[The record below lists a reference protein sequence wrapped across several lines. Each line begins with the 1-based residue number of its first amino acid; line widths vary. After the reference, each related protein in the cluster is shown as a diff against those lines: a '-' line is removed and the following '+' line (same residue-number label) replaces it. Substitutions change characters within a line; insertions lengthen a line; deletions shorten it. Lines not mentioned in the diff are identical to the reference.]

1 MSARSASGRLAGR
14 CCVVTGAARGIGLA
28 VARAFA
34 AEGAVVHALDRLADP
49 LHAAVGAM
57 RGAGH
62 AAHAWPVE
70 LGDDDA
76 VAACLAALQDRF
88 GPVDVLVANAG
99 IIVRRPVEQITVAE
113 WDALMAVNLRALFL
127 CARAVV
133 PAMKARA
140 RGSII
145 AVSSNAGVRGLPGE
159 TAYSASKFGVEGF
172 CRALAAE
179 LRPWNIAVNTLTPG
193 HPVRTPMSETTYDE
207 DQRRVWKDPVELA
220 PAFIHLA
227 QQDAGGLSDR
237 HVRAWDLV
245 GQLRQEGRS

>member
-1 MSARSASGRLAGR
+1 MRLAGKVA
-14 CCVVTGAARGIGLA
+14 VVTGAARGIGLA
-28 VARAFA
+28 VAKAFA
-34 AEGAVVHALDRLADP
+34 AEGAVLHALDRLADP
-49 LHAAVGAM
+49 LQAAIATM
-57 RGAGH
+57 RRAGL

-70 LGDDDA
+70 LGDADA
-76 VAACLAALQDRF
+76 VAACLAEILARS
-88 GPVDVLVANAG
+88 GAVDVLVANAG
-99 IIVRRPVEQITVAE
+99 IIVRRPVEQLTVAE

-133 PAMKARA
+133 PGMKARQ

-145 AVSSNAGVRGLPGE
+145 AVSSNAGVRGLPEE

-179 LRPWNIAVNTLTPG
+179 LRPWNIAVNTITPG
-193 HPVRTPMSETTYDE
+193 HPVRTAMSEATYDE

-227 QQDAGGLSDR
+227 LQDAGGLSDR

>member
-1 MSARSASGRLAGR
+1 MRLAGKVA
-14 CCVVTGAARGIGLA
+14 VVTGAARGIGLA
-28 VARAFA
+28 VAKAFA
-34 AEGAVVHALDRLADP
+34 AEGAVLHALDRLADP
-49 LHAAVGAM
+49 LQAAIATM
-57 RGAGH
+57 RQAGL
-62 AAHAWPVE
+62 AAHAWPIE
-70 LGDDDA
+70 LGDADA
-76 VAACLAALQDRF
+76 VAACLAEILARS
-88 GPVDVLVANAG
+88 GAVDVLVANAG
-99 IIVRRPVEQITVAE
+99 IIVRRPVEQLTVAE

-133 PAMKARA
+133 PGMKARQ

-145 AVSSNAGVRGLPGE
+145 AVSSNAGVRGLPEE

-179 LRPWNIAVNTLTPG
+179 LRPWNIAVNTITPG
-193 HPVRTPMSETTYDE
+193 HPVRTAMSETTYDE

-227 QQDAGGLSDR
+227 LQDAGGLSDR

>member
-1 MSARSASGRLAGR
+1 MRLAGKVA
-14 CCVVTGAARGIGLA
+14 VVTGAARGIGLA
-28 VARAFA
+28 VAKAFA
-34 AEGAVVHALDRLADP
+34 AEGAVLHALDRLADP
-49 LHAAVGAM
+49 LQAAIATL
-57 RGAGH
+57 RQAGL

-70 LGDDDA
+70 LGDADA
-76 VAACLAALQDRF
+76 VAACLAEILARS
-88 GPVDVLVANAG
+88 GAVDVLVANAG
-99 IIVRRPVEQITVAE
+99 IIVRRPVEQLTVAE

-133 PAMKARA
+133 PGMKARQ

-145 AVSSNAGVRGLPGE
+145 AVSSNAGVRGLPEE

-179 LRPWNIAVNTLTPG
+179 LRPWNIAVNTITPG
-193 HPVRTPMSETTYDE
+193 HPVRTAMSETTYDE

-227 QQDAGGLSDR
+227 LQDAGGLSDR

>member
-1 MSARSASGRLAGR
+1 MRLAGKVA
-14 CCVVTGAARGIGLA
+14 VVTGAARGIGLA
-28 VARAFA
+28 AAQAFA
-34 AEGAVVHALDRLADP
+34 AEGAVLHALDRLADP
-49 LHAAVGAM
+49 LQAAIATM
-57 RGAGH
+57 RRAGL

-70 LGDDDA
+70 LDDADA
-76 VAACLAALQDRF
+76 VAACLAEILARS
-88 GPVDVLVANAG
+88 GAVDVLVANAG
-99 IIVRRPVEQITVAE
+99 IIVRRPIEQLTVAE

-127 CARAVV
+127 CVRAVV

-145 AVSSNAGVRGLPGE
+145 AVSSNAGVRGLPEE

-179 LRPWNIAVNTLTPG
+179 LRPWNIAVNTITPG
-193 HPVRTPMSETTYDE
+193 HPVRTAMSETTYDE

-227 QQDAGGLSDR
+227 LQDAGGLSDR

>member
-1 MSARSASGRLAGR
+1 MRLAGKVA
-14 CCVVTGAARGIGLA
+14 VVTGAARGIGLA
-28 VARAFA
+28 AAQAFA
-34 AEGAVVHALDRLADP
+34 AEGAVLHALDRLADP
-49 LHAAVGAM
+49 LQAAIATM
-57 RGAGH
+57 RRAGL

-70 LGDDDA
+70 LGDADA
-76 VAACLAALQDRF
+76 VAACLAEVLARS
-88 GPVDVLVANAG
+88 GAVDVLVANAG
-99 IIVRRPVEQITVAE
+99 IIVRRPVEQLTVAE

-127 CARAVV
+127 CASAVV
-133 PAMKARA
+133 PGMKARQ

-145 AVSSNAGVRGLPGE
+145 AVSSNAGVRGLPEE

-179 LRPWNIAVNTLTPG
+179 LRPWNIAVNTITPG
-193 HPVRTPMSETTYDE
+193 HPVRTAMSETTYDE

-227 QQDAGGLSDR
+227 LQDAGGLSDR

>member
-1 MSARSASGRLAGR
+1 
-14 CCVVTGAARGIGLA
+14 VVTGAARGIGLA

-70 LGDDDA
+70 LGDEDA

-133 PAMKARA
+133 PGMKART

-145 AVSSNAGVRGLPGE
+145 AVSSNAGVRGLPEE

-179 LRPWNIAVNTLTPG
+179 LRPWNIAVNTITPG
-193 HPVRTPMSETTYDE
+193 HPVRSAMSETTYDE

-227 QQDAGGLSDR
+227 LQDAGGLSDR

>member
-1 MSARSASGRLAGR
+1 MRLAGKVA
-14 CCVVTGAARGIGLA
+14 VVTGAARGIGLA
-28 VARAFA
+28 VAKAFA
-34 AEGAVVHALDRLADP
+34 AEGAVLHALDRLADP
-49 LHAAVGAM
+49 LQAAIATM
-57 RGAGH
+57 RRAGL

-70 LGDDDA
+70 LGDADA
-76 VAACLAALQDRF
+76 VAACLAEILARS
-88 GPVDVLVANAG
+88 GAVDVLVANAG
-99 IIVRRPVEQITVAE
+99 IIVRRPVEQVTVAE

-127 CARAVV
+127 CVRAVV
-133 PAMKARA
+133 PGMKARQ

-145 AVSSNAGVRGLPGE
+145 AVSSNAGVRGLPEE

-179 LRPWNIAVNTLTPG
+179 LRPWNIAVNTITPG
-193 HPVRTPMSETTYDE
+193 HPVRTAMSETTYDE

-227 QQDAGGLSDR
+227 LQDAGGLSDR

-245 GQLRQEGRS
+245 GQLRQESRS